1 MKSAMKQHKLLIG
14 ICVLIF
20 ALGII
25 GSAWQFLR
33 PHGTLVNI
41 VQDNA
46 VLYTID
52 LDSTNDQVFSI
63 EYQGRTNTIQIQ
75 DGKIRVL
82 DADCHDKTCVHMGWL
97 TSMPIV
103 CLPNH
108 LAISF
113 IDQPE
118 KIDTTV

>member
-1 MKSAMKQHKLLIG
+1 MKKYKFLIV

-20 ALGII
+20 ALGAI
-25 GSAWQFLR
+25 GSAWQVLM

-41 VQDNA
+41 VQDNT

-52 LDSTNDQVFSI
+52 LDSANDQVFSI
-63 EYQGRTNTIQIQ
+63 EYQGRINTVQIR
-75 DGKIRVL
+75 DGKIRIL
-82 DADCHDKTCVHMGWL
+82 DADCPDKTCVHMGWL

-108 LAISF
+108 LSISF
-113 IDQPE
+113 TDQPE
-118 KIDTTV
+118 AIDTAV